1 MSVEFMLDT
10 NIVSALMRAPWG
22 PLRRRIEAVG
32 GSAVCV
38 SIVTTAELHFGAA
51 LTPSSKGLSNFEL
64 ILRGLRVKP
73 IEPPTDAH
81 YGRIRANLQRRG
93 RLIGPNDLWI
103 AAHALA
109 LDLTLVTANTGE
121 FSRVPG
127 LRLENWLD

>member
-1 MSVEFMLDT
+1 MLDT
-10 NIVSALMRAPWG
+10 NVVSALMRAPWG
-22 PLRRRIEAVG
+22 ALRQRIEMVG
-32 GSAVCV
+32 EGAVCV

-51 LTPSSKGLSNFEL
+51 LTPSSKGLANFKL
-64 ILRGLRVKP
+64 ILRGLRVMP

-81 YGRIRANLQRRG
+81 YGRIRADLHKRG

-121 FSRVPG
+121 FSRVEG
-127 LRLENWLD
+127 LRMENWLA

>member
-1 MSVEFMLDT
+1 MPVEFMLDT
-10 NIVSALMRAPWG
+10 NIVLALMRAPWG
-22 PLRRRIEAVG
+22 PLRRRIETVG
-32 GSAVCV
+32 ESSVCV

-51 LTPSSKGLSNFEL
+51 LTPSSKGLANFAL
-64 ILRGLRVKP
+64 IMRGLRVLP
-73 IEPPTDAH
+73 IEPPADAN
-81 YGRIRANLQRRG
+81 YGRIRADLHRRG
-93 RLIGPNDLWI
+93 RLIGPNDMWI